1 MSQQIGVPQETLDA
15 IELRLI
21 GADHR
26 PWRLATDML
35 DAHGK
40 PHICKGSRK
49 AHRKAEWANLAW
61 SKNDPIGKLMNAQRV
76 RELDHNKGREIK
88 MEKCGGI
95 SSDPPDI
102 IDEAGYLR
110 SVALFSLCDQAN
122 NDMGEFVAHA
132 PEDIEILLN
141 EVKSMRARLRRIE
154 DEREDFR
161 KEMLSL
167 RVEKTTLQEKLTT
180 MRRTVRDF
188 AALMKES

>member
-1 MSQQIGVPQETLDA
+1 MSNQIGVPQEVLDA

-26 PWRLATDML
+26 PWSLAVDIQ
-35 DAHGK
+35 DENGK
-40 PHICKGSRK
+40 PYICKGSRK

-61 SKNDPIGKLMNAQRV
+61 SENDNGAVAERLKHRTADVPVENLGNSRNPPNSI
-76 RELDHNKGREIK
+76 
-88 MEKCGGI
+88 
-95 SSDPPDI
+95 DPV
-102 IDEAGYLR
+102 GYLK
-110 SVALFSLCDQAN
+110 SMALFRLCDQAN

-141 EVKSMRARLRRIE
+141 EVKSMRARLRRTE
-154 DEREDFR
+154 DDRENFR

-167 RVEKTTLQEKLTT
+167 RVEKSTLQEKLTA

-188 AALMKES
+188 AALMKE

>member
-1 MSQQIGVPQETLDA
+1 MSNQIGVPQETLDA

-26 PWRLATDML
+26 PWMLATDVY
-35 DAHGK
+35 DENGR
-40 PHICKGSRK
+40 PYIFKGARK

-61 SKNDPIGKLMNAQRV
+61 SENDNGATARDLKRRIADVPIEKSPGNPPNSI
-76 RELDHNKGREIK
+76 DH
-88 MEKCGGI
+88 
-95 SSDPPDI
+95 
-102 IDEAGYLR
+102 AGYLK
-110 SVALFSLCDQAN
+110 SMALFRLCDQAS

-141 EVKSMRARLRRIE
+141 EVKSLRARLRRIE
-154 DEREDFR
+154 DERETFR

-167 RVEKTTLQEKLTT
+167 RVEKSTLQEKLNA

-188 AALMKES
+188 AALMKE